1 MRLQARRTL
10 IAVALSI
17 LCATAGASEAAPA
30 SKTLPF
36 SITAPSLVQALIQ
49 FTEQSGLQL
58 AFPTQGF
65 GHLPAPR
72 VVGQLTPRDALERL
86 LKDSGL
92 RYEFTNEHTVSIHAA
107 TTADGVSG
115 SDAGGA
121 WAGQPES
128 IRLAQSEGQPPAANA
143 STGVEEVVVTGR
155 IVFTQNDAF
164 GATKLGLPVKDTP
177 QTVSIVTSDLMK
189 FASMEAFDDFYKVD
203 ASSATSHSIDGFPT
217 NFYRGF
223 RQQGNNAVR
232 VDGFRMPGNIDLDL
246 ALFDRFEVI
255 KGPTS
260 TLYGQ
265 NSIGGTLNAVSKLPQ
280 ARAVREL
287 SVEGGQYDDYRIDA
301 DLTGPLG
308 GAGTLSYRLI
318 GAYADAES
326 FIDFVNKDVQLVSP
340 SILYRPDDDTR
351 LLLRVTYQKVSDRFH
366 RQAALQLRGE
376 GTGPLLERVLDEG
389 LQIVDVPRSR
399 FYSMPWNRDRREA
412 LFVQFQGERR
422 LGNGWTLRAHAQHNE
437 VDQWINGFYTGG
449 PIDQNGMTYY
459 NEIFASTSDNEL
471 DGAELNLFGDV
482 EAFGRRHTLFFGADY
497 SIIYNI
503 LNNWGYANVSGADT
517 GFNIVT
523 NPDYSLIPEPQ
534 SIRDF
539 YPGGIYGDTGLIF
552 RNNDRTDL
560 YGLTAQLMAHPTD
573 KLMVSLGA
581 RYSHSAY
588 RSAFT
593 CCGPAEHEAPL
604 PPREPGLKTSK
615 TTFQAG
621 ATYAI
626 TPDVNAYVT
635 WGQTFFPRDA
645 RAFDGRELGPDEG
658 ETIEG
663 GFKGELF
670 DKRVFWSAA
679 YFDTAKTNVLSSDP
693 AHPGFQLPLGEERSR
708 GVEADLQGRLLPG
721 WDLYV
726 SAAKMKAE
734 YTEGDL
740 KGITSFLAPKFGL
753 SVFTSYTL
761 QGGTLR
767 GLGFGAG
774 VVYKDR
780 PEFQDLVPGGLVYPQ
795 LFSDFTEVDLRVFYE
810 REAWRFDLIGTN
822 VLDEKYRATTFQ
834 WLTGAVEFNPPR
846 RVIAKV
852 SYRFG
857 GGSR

>member
-482 EAFGRRHTLFFGADY
+482 EAFGRRHTLFFGIDY
-497 SIIYNI
+497 SRIRGDGKSDFGSNY
-503 LNNWGYANVSGADT
+503 GEGFASSVFNVFD
-517 GFNIVT
+517 
-523 NPDYSLIPEPQ
+523 PDYSAVPALTPYTTGYGFCGDSVSGTKLFGATVQVILRPTDRLSLLLGGRHTSDKIVETYRDAEGPFSNVALATPYQLIDSKFSEEVFQ
-534 SIRDF
+534 
-539 YPGGIYGDTGLIF
+539 G
-552 RNNDRTDL
+552 
-560 YGLTAQLMAHPTD
+560 GLTFALTDAVNLYASYGETFEGQNGRAFAQDDPAGRPIDPQEGSNYEIGLKGDLARDLSFSVAAFDMKRSNISQDDFAHIGF
-573 KLMVSLGA
+573 L
-581 RYSHSAY
+581 
-588 RSAFT
+588 
-593 CCGPAEHEAPL
+593 APL
-604 PPREPGLKTSK
+604 GTQRG
-615 TTFQAG
+615 
-621 ATYAI
+621 
-626 TPDVNAYVT
+626 
-635 WGQTFFPRDA
+635 
-645 RAFDGRELGPDEG
+645 
-658 ETIEG
+658 
-663 GFKGELF
+663 
-670 DKRVFWSAA
+670 
-679 YFDTAKTNVLSSDP
+679 
-693 AHPGFQLPLGEERSR
+693 R
-708 GVEADLQGRLLPG
+708 GVELGLQGRLLPQ
-721 WDLYV
+721 LSINA
-726 SAAKMKAE
+726 SAAYLDAE
-734 YTEGDL
+734 YTEGEL
-740 KGITSFLAPKFGL
+740 EGLQPVNAPKIGL
-753 SVFTSYTL
+753 SVFGSYEL
-761 QGGTLR
+761 LGGALK
-767 GLGFGAG
+767 GLGFGLG
-774 VVYKDR
+774 VVHKRGIVGFDYGWTLEAGR
-780 PEFQDLVPGGLVYPQ
+780 PVTFDFG
-795 LFSDFTEVDLRVFYE
+795 DFTEVDARVFYDVG
-810 REAWRFDLIGTN
+810 RWSLALSATNLFDEEYYSQTDNSLWFMTN
-822 VLDEKYRATTFQ
+822 V
-834 WLTGAVEFNPPR
+834 NPPR
-846 RVIAKV
+846 TLRARAT
-852 SYRFG
+852 YRF
-857 GGSR
+857 

>member
-1 MRLQARRTL
+1 MKTARNRSVAS
-10 IAVALSI
+10 AVSAI
-17 LCATAGASEAAPA
+17 LMLGAAPVVPA
-30 SKTLPF
+30 QSNAAISFDIRTQPLE
-36 SITAPSLVQALIQ
+36 QALKA
-49 FTEQSGLQL
+49 FAERTGLQL
-58 AFPTQGF
+58 IFPAEAIDPRAVATELVGYSTPREGLEKLLAGTRYSYEFVNARTVTIRGPGSGERDGSASAF
-65 GHLPAPR
+65 GH
-72 VVGQLTPRDALERL
+72 
-86 LKDSGL
+86 
-92 RYEFTNEHTVSIHAA
+92 
-107 TTADGVSG
+107 
-115 SDAGGA
+115 GGA
-121 WAGQPES
+121 
-128 IRLAQSEGQPPAANA
+128 IRLAQSAPEAQEQSAERL
-143 STGVEEVVVTGR
+143 EEVVVLGR
-155 IVFTQNDAF
+155 NFNYDRLESAN
-164 GATKLGLPVKDTP
+164 KMPMSVKDTP
-177 QTVSIVTSDLMK
+177 QAVKIITRDMLD
-189 FASMEAFDDFYKVD
+189 FASVTDFNGMYKLDAGGHASFSGSGFAWSYFRGFSTDFTEAFK
-203 ASSATSHSIDGFPT
+203 
-217 NFYRGF
+217 
-223 RQQGNNAVR
+223 
-232 VDGFRMPGNIDLDL
+232 VDGFRVLGRIQLDFAPYERL
-246 ALFDRFEVI
+246 EMV
-255 KGPTS
+255 KGAVS
-260 TLYGQ
+260 TMYGQ
-265 NSIGGTLNAVSKLPQ
+265 SSVSGTLNAVSKKPMPGFGGS
-280 ARAVREL
+280 A
-287 SVEGGQYDDYRIDA
+287 SFEGGQWGYYRGDFDVYGSVTADDRLTFRLVGAYSHEDSYLDIDYRKQWVFAPSLKYQLGENTSVLLQLDYQKFDYTPHDGVPVQFVGDPNDA
-301 DLTGPLG
+301 AAYGIASNYQWADVPRDRFGSAAWARSDREAIFARTYLEHTFQNDWMLRSNLQYSQVSGLVKKAYIG
-308 GAGTLSYRLI
+308 GYSVLPPDGST
-318 GAYADAES
+318 
-326 FIDFVNKDVQLVSP
+326 DVTIYS
-340 SILYRPDDDTR
+340 DDTR
-351 LLLRVTYQKVSDRFH
+351 D
-366 RQAALQLRGE
+366 
-376 GTGPLLERVLDEG
+376 PL
-389 LQIVDVPRSR
+389 
-399 FYSMPWNRDRREA
+399 YSA
-412 LFVQFQGERR
+412 
-422 LGNGWTLRAHAQHNE
+422 E
-437 VDQWINGFYTGG
+437 V
-449 PIDQNGMTYY
+449 
-459 NEIFASTSDNEL
+459 
-471 DGAELNLFGDV
+471 NLFGDV